1 MTGMTWPATDRY
13 HLVRAVDGLG
23 FVQDLINTLP
33 AGRPRQ
39 ADLLDGLEM
48 AQRWLDGALAQWA
61 VESGQSQDRIV
72 LDEKGLEGLRDLRTD
87 VYSLVRSHDANPG
100 SALTRSVSLATRLA
114 PDGVA
119 ILEPRGEGWR
129 RVGAVVM
136 LEIFRAQQLDTW
148 RRLKTCRNE
157 RCRVSFY
164 DRSRNNSGVWHD
176 SRQCGNAVNL
186 RASRSRK
193 RQRQADEATQD
204 AVD

>member
-1 MTGMTWPATDRY
+1 MTWPATDRY
-13 HLVRAVDGLG
+13 HLVHADGGLG

-33 AGRPRQ
+33 AGRPRE
-39 ADLLDGLEM
+39 ADLLAELELT
-48 AQRWLDGALAQWA
+48 QRWLDGALARWGA
-61 VESGQSQDRIV
+61 ESGVPQDRIV
-72 LDEKGLEGLRDLRTD
+72 LDEKDLDGLRDLRTD
-87 VYSLVRSHDANPG
+87 VYALVRSHGADPG
-100 SALTRSVSLATRLA
+100 SALTRSVSLAARLT

-136 LEIFRAQQLDTW
+136 LEVFRAQQLDTW

-186 RASRSRK
+186 RASRARK
-193 RQRQADEATQD
+193 RQRQTDDATQD
-204 AVD
+204 AIG